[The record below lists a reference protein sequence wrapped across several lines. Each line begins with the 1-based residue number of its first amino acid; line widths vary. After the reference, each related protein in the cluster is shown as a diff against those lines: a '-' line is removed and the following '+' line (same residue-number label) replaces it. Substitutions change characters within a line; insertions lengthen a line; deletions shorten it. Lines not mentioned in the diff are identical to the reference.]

1 MMATEDD
8 ARVTIDRWLEQSG
21 WMPEQVTRNEV
32 KYPEQKRLL
41 GKRRPDYVLYR
52 SEGSKTPL
60 AVIEAKRPNAK
71 LNNALKQAVE
81 YAQKLGCRI
90 VYASDGNIT
99 VSRHI
104 VSGGPLVFNNS
115 QANYILPEKHL
126 VHFEQNGEWERGE
139 AFSTSGDLIRV
150 FRSASKILNEEGIAG
165 LNAFNEF
172 SKLVFIKILSELRES
187 EEHLFKNTPAHWQ
200 DFSNLAGPPLLVKY
214 NEALAKLQG
223 KYDDGI
229 AQSEIER
236 HETLSK
242 LVGLLDGKS
251 FIDTESDVKGD
262 AYEYFL
268 REYTKIKDE
277 LNRYFTP
284 RHIIDLMVKIINPQI
299 GERVYDPF
307 CGTGGMLIMAFKHIS
322 GQIAKDSAQLKRL
335 QESSIFGR
343 DIEKETAYVAK
354 MNMILAGDGHNNISR
369 GDSTRADE
377 QEAFDVVLTNIPFS
391 KNREPDYIGHCLRA
405 LKRQEGSRAA
415 IIVPERIICEDHCAA
430 IRRKILSDW
439 HVDRIVSLSKDVFAE
454 YTSAKTSILFVSW
467 LGDRKKQRVV
477 DVYKVVDDGLT
488 GKARRRIDPAAS
500 NDINE
505 MLVDNLEPEAF
516 PLTQPHFRFNKR
528 GVDKISI
535 DGATKKFGDV
545 LVHMKRPVTIKPGD
559 VCLEPGMDKHTSSIF
574 VKTKKRYSQVAASGR
589 TRNKILKGDLV
600 VGMMHTQDGL
610 VAFSEEEVL
619 HATPTHAPFSIDETA
634 ADREYVFWVLRE
646 MVMKLERTDTVGR
659 EAYKVA
665 EILAL
670 PLPLPPKSEQ
680 KKIAQKMR
688 DARDRLRDAEAKL
701 EQAKQEFES
710 AGEKYL
716 PLDFGED

>member
-1 MMATEDD
+1 MATEDD
-8 ARVTIDRWLEQSG
+8 ARVKIDRWLEEAG
-21 WMPEQVTRNEV
+21 WTPEQVARNEV
-32 KYPEQKRLL
+32 KYPEQRKSL
-41 GKRRPDYVLYR
+41 GKKRPDYVLYR

-60 AVIEAKRPNAK
+60 AIIEAKRPNTK
-71 LNNALKQAVE
+71 LNKALEQAMN

-99 VSRHI
+99 ISRHV

-115 QANYILPEKHL
+115 QANYILPEKRL
-126 VHFEQNGEWERGE
+126 VHFEENGEWERGE

-187 EEHLFKNTPAHWQ
+187 EERLFKHTPAHWH
-200 DFSNLAGPPLLVKY
+200 DFSNLAGAPLLGNY
-214 NEALAKLQG
+214 NAALAKLRG

-229 AQSEIER
+229 SQSEIER
-236 HETLSK
+236 PETLSK

-322 GQIAKDSAQLKRL
+322 GQVAKDSAQLKRL

-369 GDSTRADE
+369 GDSTRSAE
-377 QEAFDVVLTNIPFS
+377 WESYDVVLTNIPFS
-391 KNREPDYIGHCLRA
+391 KNREPDYIGHCLNA
-405 LKRQEGSRAA
+405 LKKREGSRAA

-430 IRRKILSDW
+430 IRRKILSEW
-439 HVDRIVSLSKDVFAE
+439 HVDRVVSLSKDVFAE

-467 LGDRKKQRVV
+467 RGDRKKRRAV
-477 DVYKVVDDGLT
+477 DVYHVVDDGLT
-488 GKARRRIDPAAS
+488 GKTRRRIDPAAN

-505 MLVDNLEPEAF
+505 MLVDSLEPVAF
-516 PLTQPHFRFNKR
+516 PLTAPHFRFNKR
-528 GVDKISI
+528 GVDKIAI

-545 LVHMKRPVTIKPGD
+545 LIPMKRPVEIKPGD
-559 VCLEPGMDKHTSSIF
+559 ICLEPGMDKRTSSIF

-589 TRNKILKGDLV
+589 KRNKILKGDLV

-619 HATPTHAPFSIDETA
+619 HATPTHVPFSIDENV

-659 EAYKVA
+659 EAYKIA

-670 PLPLPPKSEQ
+670 PLPLPPKSAQ
-680 KKIAQKMR
+680 RKIAQKMR
-688 DARDRLRDAEAKL
+688 DAENRLRAAEVELERAKR
-701 EQAKQEFES
+701 EFEK
-710 AGEKYL
+710 AGEKHL
-716 PLDFGED
+716 PITFSKE

>member
-1 MMATEDD
+1 MATEDD
-8 ARVTIDRWLEQSG
+8 ACVKIDRWLEEAG

-32 KYPEQKRLL
+32 KYPEQKKSL
-41 GKRRPDYVLYR
+41 GKKRPDYVLYR

-60 AVIEAKRPNAK
+60 AIIEAKRPNTK
-71 LNNALKQAVE
+71 LNKALLQALD

-99 VSRHI
+99 ISRHV
-104 VSGGPLVFNNS
+104 VSGGPLIFNNS
-115 QANYILPEKHL
+115 QANHILPEKRL
-126 VHFEQNGEWERGE
+126 VHFEENGEWERGD

-187 EEHLFKNTPAHWQ
+187 EERLFKAAPAHWH
-200 DFSNLAGPPLLVKY
+200 DFSNLAGAPLLGNYNAALVK
-214 NEALAKLQG
+214 LRG

-229 AQSEIER
+229 SQSEIER
-236 HETLSK
+236 PETLSK

-299 GERVYDPF
+299 GERTYDPF

-322 GQIAKDSAQLKRL
+322 GQVAKDSAQLKRL

-369 GDSTRADE
+369 GDSTRSNE
-377 QEAFDVVLTNIPFS
+377 RELFDVVLTNIPFS
-391 KNREPDYIGHCLRA
+391 KSREPAYIGHCLNA
-405 LKRQEGSRAA
+405 LKKREGSR
-415 IIVPERIICEDHCAA
+415 AA
-430 IRRKILSDW
+430 IRRKILDEW
-439 HVDRIVSLSKDVFAE
+439 HVDRVVSLSKDVFAE

-467 LGDRKKQRVV
+467 RGDRQKQRAV
-477 DVYKVVDDGLT
+477 DVYHVVDDGLT
-488 GKARRRIDPAAS
+488 GKTRRRIDPAAS

-505 MLVDNLEPEAF
+505 MLVDNLESVAF
-516 PLTQPHFRFNKR
+516 PLVAPYFRFNKR
-528 GVDKISI
+528 GVDKIAI

-545 LVHMKRPVTIKPGD
+545 LTPMKRPVEIKPGD
-559 VCLEPGMDKHTSSIF
+559 ICLEPGMDKHTSSIF
-574 VKTKKRYSQVAASGR
+574 VKTRKRYSQVAASGR
-589 TRNKILKGDLV
+589 KRNKILKGDLV

-610 VAFSEEEVL
+610 VAFSEEVVL
-619 HATPTHAPFSIDETA
+619 HATPTHVPFSIDENA

-659 EAYKVA
+659 EAYKIA

-670 PLPLPPKSEQ
+670 PLPLPAKSEQ
-680 KKIAQKMR
+680 RKIAQKVR
-688 DARDRLRDAEAKL
+688 DARNQLKSAEVELERAKR
-701 EQAKQEFES
+701 EFEK
-710 AGEKYL
+710 AGETYL
-716 PLDFGED
+716 PLTFSKD